1 MKKSITKPSSH
12 RDVTSKLIE
21 VNLTLQKK
29 EVELLHSM
37 KQLITKVDRM
47 LNVFED
53 ASKHVMDVG
62 EDKKIME
69 LTDKLD
75 DLLEQNKTI
84 AKGLLML
91 EKYVRTKGPP
101 MM

>member
-1 MKKSITKPSSH
+1 MKKSDKPSSSH
-12 RDVTSKLIE
+12 KDVTTELIE
-21 VNLTLQKK
+21 VNLALQKK
-29 EVELLHSM
+29 EVELLNNM
-37 KQLITKVDRM
+37 KQLIERIDRM

-53 ASKHVMDVG
+53 ASKHIMDVG

-69 LTDKLD
+69 LTDKLN

-91 EKYVRTKGPP
+91 EKYVRTKTPS

>member
-1 MKKSITKPSSH
+1 MKKLTKKSSPH
-12 RDVTSKLIE
+12 KDITSKLIE

-29 EVELLHSM
+29 EVELLYSM

-47 LNVFED
+47 LSVFED
-53 ASKHVMDVG
+53 ASKHVMEVG
-62 EDKKIME
+62 EDKKIRE
-69 LTDKLD
+69 LTDKLS

-91 EKYVRTKGPP
+91 EKYVRTKSPS

>member
-1 MKKSITKPSSH
+1 MKESIKKSSSH
-12 RDVTSKLIE
+12 KDVTSKLIE

-29 EVELLHSM
+29 EVELLHGM
-37 KQLITKVDRM
+37 KELITRVDRM
-47 LNVFED
+47 LGVFED
-53 ASKHVMDVG
+53 ASKHVMEVG
-62 EDKKIME
+62 EDKKIRE

-91 EKYVRTKGPP
+91 EKYVRAKGPP